1 MNDAIIAKTK
11 ISAITKNQP
20 INQSWT
26 DNLSAQELLDVV
38 ASIIADEY
46 IEIAKKNKDVFSS
59 KGTFE
64 T

>member
-38 ASIIADEY
+38 ASIF
-46 IEIAKKNKDVFSS
+46 K
-59 KGTFE
+59 
-64 T
+64 